1 MATAAATATA
11 LHSSEVKAIGLVGSA
26 HFLSH
31 FYLLTLPPL
40 FLAIQADLGVS
51 FFELGLAVTCYAVA
65 TGALQTPVGLY
76 LHRIGARRL
85 LIGGLMLNAAAIC
98 GAGLVSSYWGFLAMM
113 FLAGVGNS
121 VFHPVDY
128 SLLSSSVHESRIGRA
143 YSVHS
148 LGGTAGFAAA
158 PMVVLALAT
167 YWDWRTALV
176 IVGAIGVGLA
186 CLIAIFRNA
195 LHDDSGHDNSG
206 DEQARAKAAG
216 GAKTGLRALMT
227 RQILVFFAFFVLLA
241 AAGSGLNTFSIV
253 ALTQVYKIDLVTA
266 SGALTTFLVMVA
278 AGVLVGG
285 YLADKTQRHDLVLVV
300 TYGVSAF
307 CLVLIATQLLSFW
320 LVLGVFA
327 VSGLMR
333 GIVNPSRDIMVR
345 AASPPGQ
352 IGATFGFV
360 TTGFTVGQ
368 GAAPMLY
375 GWMMDNGSAGSVFWL
390 AAGFTVAAIL
400 LVVAFRERPL

>member
-1 MATAAATATA
+1 M
-11 LHSSEVKAIGLVGSA
+11 
-26 HFLSH
+26 
-31 FYLLTLPPL
+31 
-40 FLAIQADLGVS
+40 
-51 FFELGLAVTCYAVA
+51 
-65 TGALQTPVGLY
+65 
-76 LHRIGARRL
+76 
-85 LIGGLMLNAAAIC
+85 
-98 GAGLVSSYWGFLAMM
+98 
-113 FLAGVGNS
+113 
-121 VFHPVDY
+121 
-128 SLLSSSVHESRIGRA
+128 
-143 YSVHS
+143 HS

-167 YWDWRTALV
+167 IWDWRTALV
-176 IVGAIGVGLA
+176 IVGAIGVVLA
-186 CLIAIFRNA
+186 CLIAIFRNS
-195 LHDDSGHDNSG
+195 LHDNSG
-206 DEQARAKAAG
+206 EEQARAKAVD

-253 ALTQVYKIDLVTA
+253 ALSQVYKIDPVTA
-266 SGALTTFLVMVA
+266 SGALTTFLIMVA

-307 CLVLIATQLLSFW
+307 CLVLIASQLLSFW
-320 LVLGVFA
+320 LVIGVFA
-327 VSGLMR
+327 LSGLMR

-368 GAAPMLY
+368 GTAPMLY
-375 GWMMDNGSAGSVFWL
+375 GWLMDNGSAGSVFWL
-390 AAGFTVAAIL
+390 AAGFTVLAII
-400 LVVAFRERPL
+400 LVVTFRERPL